1 MSLPNGSIRTATTKS
16 DQKGEM
22 GLRKSGSDPHFLS
35 LISPDP
41 MLPGYRGRFAPSPS
55 GPLHF
60 GSLVAATASYLQALS
75 NDGEWLLRIED
86 IDPPREIPGATEL
99 IISSLRAHA
108 FQWVGPIHRQSTHLA
123 EYHAIVE
130 HLLATGLAYRCRC
143 TRDEVRRTATAIG
156 TTGPVYRGTCRDRG
170 HAASAEMP
178 DAVRLRTGNSTV
190 EFNDILQGQISCQVA
205 ESIGDFIIRRKDGL
219 IAYNLAVVIDDAREG
234 ITEVVRGCDLLDVT
248 PAQIELQH
256 TLELSEPTYMH
267 VPVVINKHGQ
277 KLSKQTGAIPI
288 DDQQPGKNLFSAL
301 QFLYQEPPNEL
312 INETPEMIWDWA
324 QKHWRPQKL
333 VAKQQSAYEFT

>member
-1 MSLPNGSIRTATTKS
+1 
-16 DQKGEM
+16 M

-41 MLPGYRGRFAPSPS
+41 MPPGYRGRFAPSPS

-75 NDGEWLLRIED
+75 NDGEWLLRVED
-86 IDPPREIPGATEL
+86 LDPPREVPGATEL
-99 IISSLRAHA
+99 IIDSLRAHA
-108 FQWVGPIHRQSTHLA
+108 FQWHGPIHHQSTHLA

-130 HLLATGLAYRCRC
+130 QLLTAGLAYRCRC

-156 TTGPVYRGTCRDRG
+156 KTGPVYRGTCRELD
-170 HAASAEMP
+170 HAAAAEIP

-190 EFNDILQGQISCQVA
+190 KFNDILQGEISCQVA

-256 TLELSEPTYMH
+256 ALELPVPAYMH

-277 KLSKQTGAIPI
+277 KLSKQTGAMPI
-288 DDQQPGKNLFSAL
+288 DDQQPGKNLFAAL
-301 QFLYQEPPNEL
+301 RFLDQEPPDGLN
-312 INETPEMIWDWA
+312 NETPEMIWAWA
-324 QKHWRPQKL
+324 QKHWRPHKL
-333 VAKQQSAYEFT
+333 VAKQQATYKLIQ